1 MSATTTSGGPHK
13 RLFYG
18 WVIVGAV
25 FIQLTFAA
33 GLTFYGLPLFLNT
46 LTKQR
51 GFSVFEVS
59 LATSTFWVASG
70 FTGVVV
76 ARLLARFDPR
86 LFVVAG
92 ALMASVSMVLIGHLT
107 KLWQLYPVYAL
118 FGSGFT
124 CTAVLVAN
132 TVITRW
138 FHRRRSVALSI
149 ATTGLSVGG
158 VTLTPIAA
166 RLLKDHTLPSAMTT
180 IAVMFFLGVVV
191 IPVLA
196 LRSDPARMGLA
207 PDGDPVVVTTTAT
220 TAPGLPFA
228 DAIRSLAF
236 TAITAAFAL
245 GLLGQVGGIS
255 QLVKLANERAG
266 ESTGTKVVSLLAACS
281 VMGRLAGGAI
291 VSRFSS
297 YRFAI
302 CALTIQ
308 ASGLAML
315 AFAQSSATIYAGA
328 VLFGLGVGNVLLLH
342 PLLLAEVF
350 GVRDY
355 ARIYGRSAVFV
366 AAGNAFGPLSMGWL
380 RDHGGGYRSAYLLA
394 AGLNL
399 VGLAV
404 YVARGASSPELSRQ
418 RSA

>member
-1 MSATTTSGGPHK
+1 MFATTSSGGPDK
-13 RLFYG
+13 RFFYG
-18 WVIVGAV
+18 WVIVAAV

-92 ALMASVSMVLIGHLT
+92 ALVASVCMVLIGRLT

-118 FGSGFT
+118 FGAGFT

-158 VTLTPIAA
+158 ITLTPIAA

-196 LRSDPARMGLA
+196 LRPDPSRMGLA
-207 PDGDPVVVTTTAT
+207 PDGDPVVVTTAAPI
-220 TAPGLPFA
+220 APGLPFA
-228 DAIRSLAF
+228 AAIRSLAF

-266 ESTGTKVVSLLAACS
+266 ESTGAKVVSLLAACS

-308 ASGLAML
+308 ASGLSVL
-315 AFAQSSATIYAGA
+315 AFAQSTATIYAGA

-355 ARIYGRSAVFV
+355 PRIYGRSAIFV

-394 AGLNL
+394 AGLNI

-404 YVARGASSPELSRQ
+404 YVARGASGPERLR
-418 RSA
+418 RGAA

>member
-1 MSATTTSGGPHK
+1 MSDTAHRAGTQK
-13 RLFYG
+13 VFYG
-18 WVIVGAV
+18 WVIVAAV

-59 LATSTFWVASG
+59 LATSVFWVASG

-92 ALMASVSMVLIGHLT
+92 ALVASVCMVLIGHLT

-118 FGSGFT
+118 FGAGFT

-158 VTLTPIAA
+158 ITLTPIAA

-191 IPVLA
+191 IPVIA
-196 LRSDPARMGLA
+196 LRPDPSRMGLA
-207 PDGDPVVVTTTAT
+207 PDGDPVVVTTAAT
-220 TAPGLPFA
+220 FAPGFPFV

-266 ESTGTKVVSLLAACS
+266 ESTGTKIVSLLAACS
-281 VMGRLAGGAI
+281 VIGRLTGGAI

-302 CALTIQ
+302 CALSIQ

-315 AFAQSSATIYAGA
+315 AFAQSSAAIYAGA

-355 ARIYGRSAVFV
+355 PRIYGRSAIFV

-380 RDHGGGYRSAYLLA
+380 RDHGGGYRSAYLMA

-399 VGLAV
+399 VGLAI
-404 YVARGASSPELSRQ
+404 YVARGASAPQVLR
-418 RSA
+418 

>member
-1 MSATTTSGGPHK
+1 MSATTPSGGPPAPF
-13 RLFYG
+13 FYG
-18 WVIVGAV
+18 WVIVAAV

-46 LTKQR
+46 LTEQR

-86 LFVVAG
+86 FFVVAG
-92 ALMASVSMVLIGHLT
+92 AFVGSVCMVLIGHLT
-107 KLWQLYPVYAL
+107 ELWQLYPVYAL
-118 FGSGFT
+118 FGAGFT

-158 VTLTPIAA
+158 ITLTPIAA

-196 LRSDPARMGLA
+196 LRPDPSRMGLA
-207 PDGDPVVVTTTAT
+207 PDGDQVVVTTAAT
-220 TAPGLPFA
+220 VAPGIPFV
-228 DAIRSLAF
+228 DAVRSLAF
-236 TAITAAFAL
+236 TAITAAFSL

-281 VMGRLAGGAI
+281 VIGRLTGGAI

-297 YRFAI
+297 YRFAV
-302 CALTIQ
+302 CALSIQ
-308 ASGLAML
+308 ATGLSAL
-315 AFAQSSATIYAGA
+315 AFAQSSLAIYVGA

-342 PLLLAEVF
+342 PLLLAEIF

-355 ARIYGRSAVFV
+355 PRIYGRSAVFV

-380 RDHGGGYRSAYLLA
+380 RDHGGGYRSAYLMA

-404 YVARGASSPELSRQ
+404 YVLRGASAPDVLRG
-418 RSA
+418 RAD

>member
-1 MSATTTSGGPHK
+1 MSDTAPRAGTQK
-13 RLFYG
+13 FFYG
-18 WVIVGAV
+18 WVIVAAV

-76 ARLLARFDPR
+76 ARLLDRFDPR

-92 ALMASVSMVLIGHLT
+92 AFLASVSMVLIGHLT
-107 KLWQLYPVYAL
+107 ELWQLYPVYAL
-118 FGSGFT
+118 FGAGFT

-158 VTLTPIAA
+158 ITLTPIAA

-191 IPVLA
+191 IPVFA
-196 LRSDPARMGLA
+196 LRPDPSRMGLA
-207 PDGDPVVVTTTAT
+207 PDGDTVIVTTAAT
-220 TAPGLPFA
+220 IAPGTPFV
-228 DAIRSLAF
+228 DAVRSLAF
-236 TAITAAFAL
+236 AAITAAFAL

-266 ESTGTKVVSLLAACS
+266 ESTGTKVVSILAACS
-281 VMGRLAGGAI
+281 VIGRLTGGAI

-302 CALTIQ
+302 CALSIQ
-308 ASGLAML
+308 ASGLTVF
-315 AFAQSSATIYAGA
+315 AFAQSSAAIYAGA

-355 ARIYGRSAVFV
+355 ARIYGRSAIFV

-380 RDHGGGYRSAYLLA
+380 RDHGGGYRSAYLMA

-404 YVARGASSPELSRQ
+404 YVARGASAPDIFRHGNI
-418 RSA
+418 

>member
-1 MSATTTSGGPHK
+1 VSATTPSGGPPA
-13 RLFYG
+13 RFFYG

-25 FIQLTFAA
+25 FIQLTFVA

-46 LTKQR
+46 LTKER

-92 ALMASVSMVLIGHLT
+92 ALMASVCMVLIGHLT

-118 FGSGFT
+118 FGAGFT

-158 VTLTPIAA
+158 ITLTPIAA

-196 LRSDPARMGLA
+196 LRPDPSRMGLA
-207 PDGDPVVVTTTAT
+207 PDGDPVIVSTTPTVT
-220 TAPGLPFA
+220 PGLPFV
-228 DAIRSLAF
+228 DAIRSMAF

-281 VMGRLAGGAI
+281 VMGRLTGGAI

-297 YRFAI
+297 YRVATF
-302 CALTIQ
+302 ALTIQ
-308 ASGLAML
+308 AAGLAAL
-315 AFAQSSATIYAGA
+315 AFAQSSFAIYVGA

-355 ARIYGRSAVFV
+355 PRIYGRSAIFV

-380 RDHGGGYRSAYLLA
+380 RDHGGGYRSAYLMA
-394 AGLNL
+394 AVLNL
-399 VGLAV
+399 VGLVV
-404 YVARGASSPELSRQ
+404 YVARGASPPEATR
-418 RSA
+418 RAG

>member
-1 MSATTTSGGPHK
+1 VSTAPSK
-13 RLFYG
+13 RIFYG
-18 WVIVGAV
+18 WVIVAAV
-25 FIQLTFAA
+25 FVQLTFTA

-51 GFSVFEVS
+51 GFTVFEVS

-70 FTGVVV
+70 FTGVIV

-92 ALMASVSMVLIGHLT
+92 AVVAGTCMVLIGHLT
-107 KLWQLYPVYAL
+107 KLWQLYPVYAF
-118 FGSGFT
+118 FGAGFT

-138 FHRRRSVALSI
+138 FHRRRSVALSV

-158 VTLTPIAA
+158 IVLTPIAA

-180 IAVMFFLGVVV
+180 IAVMFVLGVII

-196 LRSDPARMGLA
+196 LRPDPARMGLA
-207 PDGDPVVVTTTAT
+207 PDGDAVVAESAANV
-220 TAPGLPFA
+220 APGTPFS
-228 DAIRSLAF
+228 DAIGSLAF
-236 TAITAAFAL
+236 AAITAAFAL

-266 ESTGTKVVSLLAACS
+266 EATGTKVVSLLAACS
-281 VMGRLAGGAI
+281 VIGRLSGGAI
-291 VSRFSS
+291 VAKFST
-297 YRFAI
+297 YRFAL
-302 CALTIQ
+302 CALSVQ
-308 ASGLAML
+308 ATGLAAL
-315 AFAQSSATIYAGA
+315 AFAQSSTAVYFGA

-355 ARIYGRSAVFV
+355 PRIYGRSAIFV
-366 AAGNAFGPLSMGWL
+366 AAGNAIGPLSMGWL
-380 RDHGGGYRSAYLLA
+380 RDHGGGYRSAYLMA

-399 VGLAV
+399 LGLTIYAL
-404 YVARGASSPELSRQ
+404 RGATAPSLMR
-418 RSA
+418 RTAAT

>member
-1 MSATTTSGGPHK
+1 MSAPTANGK
-13 RLFYG
+13 LFYG
-18 WVIVGAV
+18 WIIVGAV
-25 FIQLTFAA
+25 FVQLMFAA

-59 LATSTFWVASG
+59 VATSTFWVASG
-70 FTGVVV
+70 FTGVIV

-92 ALMASVSMVLIGHLT
+92 AVIVSTCMVLIGNLT
-107 KLWQLYPVYAL
+107 RLWQLYPVYAL
-118 FGSGFT
+118 FGAGFT

-158 VTLTPIAA
+158 IALTPIAA
-166 RLLKDHTLPSAMTT
+166 RLLKDQTLPHAMTT
-180 IAVMFFLGVVV
+180 IAIMFFLGVVV

-196 LRSDPARMGLA
+196 LRPDPARVGLA
-207 PDGDPVVVTTTAT
+207 PDGDALVSSGAPVV
-220 TAPGLPFA
+220 APGVAFV
-228 DAIRSLAF
+228 DAIRTRAF
-236 TAITAAFAL
+236 AAITAAFAL

-266 ESTGTKVVSLLAACS
+266 EVTGTKVVSLLAACS
-281 VMGRLAGGAI
+281 VIGRLAGGVI

-308 ASGLAML
+308 STGLAAL
-315 AFAQSSATIYAGA
+315 AFAHSSTAVYIGA

-355 ARIYGRSAVFV
+355 PRIYGRSAVFV
-366 AAGNAFGPLSMGWL
+366 AGGNAIGPLSMGWL

-399 VGLAV
+399 LGLAV
-404 YVARGASSPELSRQ
+404 YAIRGASVPELMRQ
-418 RSA
+418 EVA

>member
-1 MSATTTSGGPHK
+1 MSATTPSGGPPAPF
-13 RLFYG
+13 FYG
-18 WVIVGAV
+18 WVIVAAV

-46 LTKQR
+46 LTEQR

-86 LFVVAG
+86 FFVVAG
-92 ALMASVSMVLIGHLT
+92 AFVGSVCMVLIGHLT
-107 KLWQLYPVYAL
+107 ELWQLYPVYAL
-118 FGSGFT
+118 FGAGFT

-158 VTLTPIAA
+158 ITLTPIAA

-180 IAVMFFLGVVV
+180 IAVVFFLGVVV

-196 LRSDPARMGLA
+196 LRPDPSRMGLA
-207 PDGDPVVVTTTAT
+207 PDGDQVVVTTAAT
-220 TAPGLPFA
+220 VAPGIPFV
-228 DAIRSLAF
+228 DAVRSLAF
-236 TAITAAFAL
+236 TAITAAFSL

-281 VMGRLAGGAI
+281 VIGRLTGGAI

-297 YRFAI
+297 YRFAV
-302 CALTIQ
+302 CALSIQ
-308 ASGLAML
+308 ATGLSAL
-315 AFAQSSATIYAGA
+315 AFAQSSLAIYVGA

-342 PLLLAEVF
+342 PLLLAEIF

-355 ARIYGRSAVFV
+355 PRIYGRSAVFV

-380 RDHGGGYRSAYLLA
+380 RDHGGGYRSAYLMA

-404 YVARGASSPELSRQ
+404 YVLRGASAPDVLRG
-418 RSA
+418 RAD

>member
-1 MSATTTSGGPHK
+1 MSDTAHRAGTQK
-13 RLFYG
+13 VFYG
-18 WVIVGAV
+18 WVIVAAV

-59 LATSTFWVASG
+59 LATSVFWVASG

-92 ALMASVSMVLIGHLT
+92 ALVASMCMVLIGHLT

-118 FGSGFT
+118 FGAGFT

-158 VTLTPIAA
+158 ITLTPIAA

-191 IPVLA
+191 IPVIA
-196 LRSDPARMGLA
+196 LRPDPSRMGLA
-207 PDGDPVVVTTTAT
+207 PDGDPVVVTNAAT
-220 TAPGLPFA
+220 FAPGFPFT

-281 VMGRLAGGAI
+281 VIGRLTGGAI

-302 CALTIQ
+302 CALSIQ
-308 ASGLAML
+308 ASGLAVL

-355 ARIYGRSAVFV
+355 PRIYGRSAIFV

-380 RDHGGGYRSAYLLA
+380 RDHGGGYRSAYLMA

-399 VGLAV
+399 VGLAI
-404 YVARGASSPELSRQ
+404 YVARGASAPQVLR
-418 RSA
+418 